1 MTTAGWLQLIF
12 VIALLAIS
20 TPILGTYLAKVY
32 GGGRAPG
39 DRVFG
44 AIERPI
50 YRLCGQCA
58 RPQPCPRS
66 AALAPGEAAHWC
78 GEEVHVVKAKL
89 RIYLGAA
96 PGVGKTFA
104 MLNEGW
110 RRKERGTDVVVAY
123 VETHGRP
130 LTAAQVRDLE
140 VLPRRTVEYRGQQFE
155 EMDVDAVLARKPAV
169 ALVDEL
175 AHSNIPGSRNDKRW
189 QDVKELLDAGI
200 EVISTLNIQH
210 LESLNDVVQRITG
223 IVQRE
228 TIPDAI
234 VRTADQLELVD
245 MAPEA
250 LRRRMAHGNIYAPE
264 KVDAALGN
272 YFRVGNLSALR
283 ELALLWVADQVEEGL
298 HDYRERHGIAEP
310 WETKE
315 RVVVA
320 LTGSPHGERLIRR
333 AARMAARAR
342 AELVG
347 VHIRSSDGLA
357 RPVGALL
364 ERHRSLLGE
373 LGGRYEEITGSD
385 VAVAL
390 VDFARA
396 DNATQLV
403 LGATHRSRIA
413 ELLHGSVINQ
423 VIRAASSI
431 DVHVIS
437 SNPAD
442 DAEEARP
449 LTHLAV
455 RGRLAPLPRRR
466 MLAGW
471 ALAVVGMPLLA
482 LAMVPVRDTLT
493 VTGTLPVL
501 LLGAVA
507 VALVGGVVPA
517 LVGAVIGFLAGDW
530 LFVPPIHSFTI
541 NRAADAVTGS
551 VFLLVAIVVSLLVDQ
566 VTRRRLE
573 VSRARGESEALA
585 RLAGGAVMSGKDALP
600 QLLAELRTTFGVDAV
615 AILSPAEEAQ
625 LDGTVSKGWQVQA
638 SAGSP
643 VPAKP
648 EDGQFA
654 AELAT
659 GWVLVITAASDLAA
673 SDRRLLGV
681 FVAQLRM
688 AQEQGR
694 LQEEAASAAG
704 LAEANELRTALL
716 AAVSHDLRTPLSS
729 IKASATSMLSDEVT
743 WSDQAVRGFCETI
756 NVEADRLNALVGNLL
771 DMSRLQT
778 GALRLTVRPVALE
791 EVIFAALASLS
802 RDATRVVVDVSETLP
817 RVAADPA
824 LLERAIAN
832 LIDNALAWNADGES
846 VRVEAGECNGRIDLR
861 VADRGPGIPAG
872 HRDDVFQPFQRYG
885 DSRRAG
891 PEGVG
896 LGLAVARGFIEAM
909 GGQLALE
916 DTPRGGLTAV
926 VSLTIAEPTGVTQ
939 EDAESTA

>member
-1 MTTAGWLQLIF
+1 M
-12 VIALLAIS
+12 
-20 TPILGTYLAKVY
+20 
-32 GGGRAPG
+32 
-39 DRVFG
+39 
-44 AIERPI
+44 
-50 YRLCGQCA
+50 
-58 RPQPCPRS
+58 
-66 AALAPGEAAHWC
+66 
-78 GEEVHVVKAKL
+78 VKGKL

-110 RRKERGTDVVVAY
+110 RRRERGTDVVVAY
-123 VETHGRP
+123 MESHNRP

-140 VLPRRTVEYRGQQFE
+140 VVPRRTIEYRGQQFE

-175 AHSNIPGSRNDKRW
+175 AHTNIPGSRNDKRW
-189 QDVKELLDAGI
+189 QDVQELLDAGI
-200 EVISTLNIQH
+200 DVISTVNIQH

-228 TIPDAI
+228 TIPDAV
-234 VRTADQLELVD
+234 VRAADQVELVD

-283 ELALLWVADQVEEGL
+283 ELALLWVADKVEEGL

-357 RPVGALL
+357 RPVGPLL

-396 DNATQLV
+396 ENATQLV
-403 LGATHRSRIA
+403 LGATHRSRVA

-437 SNPAD
+437 SNPVD
-442 DAEEARP
+442 DEAAEAERLP
-449 LTHLAV
+449 RLVL
-455 RGRLAPLPRRR
+455 RGRLATLPRRR
-466 MLAGW
+466 VAAGW
-471 ALAVVGMPLLA
+471 ALALIGLPVLA
-482 LAMVPVRDTLT
+482 LALVPLRDTIT
-493 VTGTLPVL
+493 VTGALPLL
-501 LLGAVA
+501 LLGTLVVA
-507 VALVGGVVPA
+507 AVGGVVPA
-517 LVGAVIGFLAGDW
+517 LAGAVVAFGAGDW
-530 LFVPPIHSFTI
+530 LFVPPIHSFTV
-541 NRAADAVTGS
+541 NRASDAVTGA
-551 VFLLVAIVVSLLVDQ
+551 VFVIVAIVVSLLVDQ
-566 VTRRRLE
+566 LARRRLE
-573 VSRARGESEALA
+573 VARAKSESEALA
-585 RLAGGAVMSGKDALP
+585 RLAGGAVLAGHDVVP
-600 QLLAELRTTFGVDAV
+600 QLLKELRTTFGLDGV
-615 AILSPAEEAQ
+615 AILSPASADESAQ
-625 LDGTVSKGWQVQA
+625 IGSAAWHVQA

-643 VPAKP
+643 VPTSP
-648 EDGQFA
+648 HEGQFS
-654 AELAT
+654 AELAA
-659 GWVLVITAASDLAA
+659 GWLLVVTAPGSLAA
-673 SDRRLLGV
+673 DDRRLLGV
-681 FVAQLRM
+681 FVAQLRL

-694 LQEEAASAAG
+694 LQEQAASAAD
-704 LAEANELRTALL
+704 LAEANQLRTALL

-729 IKASATSMLSDEVT
+729 IKASATSMLSQDVT
-743 WSDQAVRGFCETI
+743 WSPEAVRDFCETI
-756 NVEADRLNALVGNLL
+756 NVEADRLNSLVGNLL

-778 GALRLTVRPVALE
+778 GALHLAVRPVALE
-791 EVIFAALASLS
+791 EVTFAALASLS
-802 RDATRVVVDVSETLP
+802 RDATKVTVDVSETLP

-832 LIDNALAWNADGES
+832 LIDNALAWNTEGDV
-846 VRVEAGECNGRIDLR
+846 VRVDAGECEGRIDMR
-861 VADRGPGIPAG
+861 VADHGPGIPLD
-872 HRDDVFQPFQRYG
+872 HRQVVFQPFQRLG
-885 DSRRAG
+885 DSGRSG

-909 GGQLALE
+909 GGELSLE
-916 DTPRGGLTAV
+916 DTPAGGLTAV
-926 VSLTIAEPTGVTQ
+926 VGLKIADAADALR
-939 EDAESTA
+939 EDFGTSV

>member
-1 MTTAGWLQLIF
+1 L
-12 VIALLAIS
+12 
-20 TPILGTYLAKVY
+20 
-32 GGGRAPG
+32 
-39 DRVFG
+39 
-44 AIERPI
+44 
-50 YRLCGQCA
+50 
-58 RPQPCPRS
+58 
-66 AALAPGEAAHWC
+66 
-78 GEEVHVVKAKL
+78 VKGKL

-123 VETHGRP
+123 VETHNRP
-130 LTAAQVRDLE
+130 LTAVQVRDLE
-140 VLPRRTVEYRGQQFE
+140 VVPRRTIEYRDQQFE
-155 EMDVDAVLARKPAV
+155 EMDIDAVLARKPVV

-175 AHSNIPGSRNDKRW
+175 AHSNIPGSRNPKRW

-210 LESLNDVVQRITG
+210 LDSLNDVVQRITG

-228 TIPDAI
+228 TIPDGI

-250 LRRRMAHGNIYAPE
+250 LRRRMAHGNVYAPE
-264 KVDAALGN
+264 KIDAALGN

-298 HDYRERHGIAEP
+298 HDYRERHGIAEG

-347 VHIRSSDGLA
+347 VHIRSTDGLA

-364 ERHRSLLGE
+364 ERHRALLGQ

-385 VAVAL
+385 VAPAL

-396 DNATQLV
+396 ENATQLV
-403 LGATHRSRIA
+403 LGATHRSRVA

-431 DVHVIS
+431 DIHVIS
-437 SNPAD
+437 SNPVDD
-442 DAEEARP
+442 DAEAKP
-449 LTHLAV
+449 LAHLV
-455 RGRLAPLPRRR
+455 LRGRLAPLPRRR
-466 MLAGW
+466 VQAGW

-482 LAMVPVRDTLT
+482 LAMVPARDTIT
-493 VTGTLPVL
+493 VTGALPVL

-507 VALVGGVVPA
+507 VAVVGGVAPA
-517 LVGAVIGFLAGDW
+517 LAGALIGFLAGDW

-541 NRAADAVTGS
+541 NRAGDAVTGS

-566 VTRRRLE
+566 VARRRLE
-573 VSRARGESEALA
+573 VSRARGEAEALA

-600 QLLAELRTTFGVDAV
+600 QLLADLRTTFGLEAV
-615 AILSPAEEAQ
+615 AILSPAGEAQ
-625 LDGTVSKGWQVQA
+625 LDGSMSVSWQVQV

-643 VPAKP
+643 VPTNP
-648 EDGQFA
+648 DDGQFA
-654 AELAT
+654 AELAI
-659 GWVLVITAASDLAA
+659 GWLLVIAPGSELAA
-673 SDRRLLGV
+673 GDRRLLSV
-681 FVAQLRM
+681 FIAQLRL
-688 AQEQGR
+688 AQERGR

-743 WSDQAVRGFCETI
+743 WSDQAVRDFCQTI
-756 NVEADRLNALVGNLL
+756 NIEADRLNALVGNLL

-778 GALRLTVRPVALE
+778 GALRLAVRPVGLE
-791 EVIFAALASLS
+791 EVTFAALASLS
-802 RDATRVVVDVSETLP
+802 RDATSVVIDVSETLP

-832 LIDNALAWNADGES
+832 LIDNALAWNPEGES
-846 VRVEAGECNGRIDLR
+846 VRVEAGEYYGRIDLR
-861 VADRGPGIPAG
+861 VADRGPGIPVA
-872 HRDDVFQPFQRYG
+872 HREDAFQPFQRFG
-885 DSRRAG
+885 DSRRSG

-909 GGQLALE
+909 DGQLALE

-926 VSLTIAEPTGVTQ
+926 VSLAIAKPTVVSQ
-939 EDAESTA
+939 EDAESNA